1 MMSPGY
7 IRFHTIFDAIGGAIN
22 MTDFPLKRRDFL
34 VGVGVSGLGLVF
46 GLDLKATTGA
56 TTDVDGPA
64 PAAGVKMAWVLIDP
78 DETITIMAPAAEM
91 GQGTTTALAVV
102 FAEELDADWNK
113 VSIEFSPA
121 DDKIYANPLPFFFGM
136 MVTAASTAVMAYY
149 KNMRLYGAQ
158 ARRVLLDAAAT
169 RFNVPV
175 AELTTEPSV
184 VVHSKSGQR
193 LGYGDIA
200 GFATVPEALPAVAE
214 KDLKDPS
221 QFRLIGHEVPRV
233 DIPAKTNG
241 SAQYSIDVRLPN
253 MVYATVV
260 RAPVLGASVVSVNDA
275 EVSKMR
281 DVLKVV
287 QLPPDR
293 VAVAARTY
301 EAALAAER
309 ALKISWSKIAQS
321 EFDSERAMEEQ
332 SAIARDVSKA
342 GVQVQNTGDVV
353 AALSGAAKVYKAE
366 YRTEYVYHA
375 QLEPLNS
382 VSWVKDGGKSVEV
395 WAGSQ
400 TPTHLKRS
408 VAEAL
413 GIDPE
418 NVMLHRTYLGGGFG
432 RRSAMDHDWV
442 VDSALVSKELGQ
454 SVKVIWSRESDVR
467 FGRFKPMTAQYLQA
481 AEDSNGRLIAW
492 HHRLVADEA
501 LAMTDPTRFEK
512 GKEFP
517 RISTTGIRTDYDF
530 PNILVE
536 AVRKK
541 LGVRMSAV
549 RGVGSTVNQFAAE
562 GFVDEIA
569 IARGDDPVEMRLA
582 LLQKSPPEQDVLRAV
597 AGMAGWKK
605 GEKAGRGVAFV
616 TNAGTYMAAI
626 AQVMVD
632 HKTGVIRV
640 PEIWIAADVGVPVM
654 PHNLD
659 AQLQSAVIH
668 SLSNLLKERITF
680 KNGAV
685 QQSNFYD
692 YQVLRMS
699 EAPEVHTHIVPS
711 TRNPVG
717 IGDLGGIAVG
727 PAVANAFY
735 SATGRRLRQS
745 PFLPERVLAV
755 LKT

>member
-1 MMSPGY
+1 MRSAY
-7 IRFHTIFDAIGGAIN
+7 IRFNTICYAIGGVTN
-22 MTDFPLKRRDFL
+22 MSNFHLKRREFL

-46 GLDLKATTGA
+46 GLDLKPAMGA
-56 TTDVDGPA
+56 GAEVEKEA
-64 PAAGVKMAWVLIDP
+64 PGAGVAMPWVRIAP
-78 DETITIMAPAAEM
+78 GGGITIMAPAAEM
-91 GQGTTTALAVV
+91 GQGTMTALAVV

-113 VSIEFSPA
+113 VAVEFSPS
-121 DDKIYANPLPFFFGM
+121 DDSVYGSPLSFFFGM
-136 MVTAASTAVMAYY
+136 MITAASTAVLAYY

-158 ARRVLLDAAAT
+158 ARRVLLDAAAA
-169 RFNVPV
+169 RLKVPV
-175 AELTTEPSV
+175 SELTTEPSV
-184 VVHSKSGQR
+184 VFHAKSGKR
-193 LGYGDIA
+193 LSYGEIA
-200 GFATVPEALPAVAE
+200 SFATLPETLPVVSE

-221 QFRLIGHEVPRV
+221 QFRLIGHEVARV
-233 DIPAKTNG
+233 DIPSKTDG
-241 SAQYSIDVRLPN
+241 SATYSIDIRLPN

-260 RAPVLGASVVSVNDA
+260 RAPVLGATPISVNDE

-281 DVLKVV
+281 DVLKVM

-309 ALKISWSKIAQS
+309 ALKITWSKIAES
-321 EFDSERAMEEQ
+321 EFDSDRAMDEQ
-332 SAIARDVSKA
+332 SSIARDLSKA
-342 GVQVQNTGDVV
+342 GTVVQNTGDAV
-353 AALSGAAKVYKAE
+353 AALRGAAKVYQAE
-366 YRTEYVYHA
+366 YRTEFVTHA

-382 VSWVKDGGKSVEV
+382 VSWVKDGGKSAEV

-400 TPTHLKRS
+400 APTHLRRS

-413 GIDPE
+413 GIPPE
-418 NVMLHRTYLGGGFG
+418 NVALHRTYLGGGFG
-432 RRSAMDHDWV
+432 RRSAKDHDWA

-454 SVKVIWSRESDVR
+454 PVKVIWSRESDVH
-467 FGRFKPMTAQYLQA
+467 FGRVKPMTAQYLQA
-481 AEDSNGRLIAW
+481 AEDGNGRLIAY

-501 LAMTDPTRFEK
+501 LAMTDPLRFEK

-517 RISTTGIRTDYDF
+517 RISTTGIKTDYDF

-536 AVRKK
+536 AVRHK

-562 GFVDEIA
+562 SFVDEIA
-569 IARGDDPVEMRLA
+569 NAKGVDPVEMRLD
-582 LLQKSPPEQDVLRAV
+582 LLQKAPTEQEVLRAV
-597 AGMAGWKK
+597 ASMAGWKK
-605 GEKAGRGVAFV
+605 GEKAGRGVSFV
-616 TNAGTYMAAI
+616 TNAGTYMATI
-626 AQVMVD
+626 AQVTVD
-632 HKTGVIRV
+632 RNTGVIRV
-640 PEIWIAADVGVPVM
+640 PEIWIAADVGVPIM
-654 PHNLD
+654 PRNLD

-717 IGDLGGIAVG
+717 IGDLGGIGVG
-727 PAVANAFY
+727 PAVANAFF

>member
-1 MMSPGY
+1 MS
-7 IRFHTIFDAIGGAIN
+7 
-22 MTDFPLKRRDFL
+22 DFPLKRRDFL

-46 GLDLKATTGA
+46 GLDLKTAAGA
-56 TTDVDGPA
+56 TAEIDNAATS
-64 PAAGVKMAWVLIDP
+64 AGVKMAWVRIAP
-78 DETITIMAPAAEM
+78 DGAITIMAPAAEM

-113 VSIEFSPA
+113 VTVEFSPA
-121 DDKIYANPLPFFFGM
+121 NDAIYANPLPFFFGM
-136 MVTAASTAVMAYY
+136 MVTAASTAVMGYY

-169 RFNVPV
+169 HLNVPV
-175 AELTTEPSV
+175 SELTTEPSV
-184 VVHSKSGQR
+184 VLHAKSGRR
-193 LGYGDIA
+193 LSYGEIA
-200 GFATVPEALPAVAE
+200 SFATLPDTMPVVSE

-233 DIPAKTNG
+233 DIPKKTDG
-241 SAQYSIDVRLPN
+241 STTYSIDVRLPN

-260 RAPVLGASVVSVNDA
+260 RAPVLGAIPISVNTA

-281 DVLKVV
+281 DVLKVI
-287 QLPPDR
+287 QLTPDR
-293 VAVAARTY
+293 VAVAAKTY
-301 EAALAAER
+301 EAVLAAER
-309 ALKISWSKIAQS
+309 ALKITWSDVAQNK
-321 EFDSERAMEEQ
+321 FDSDRAMDEQ
-332 SAIARDVSKA
+332 SAIARDLGKP
-342 GVQVQNTGDVV
+342 GTIVQNTGDAV
-353 AALSGAAKVYKAE
+353 AALKGAAKVYQAE
-366 YRTEYVYHA
+366 YRTEFVYHA

-382 VSWVKDGGKSVEV
+382 VAWVKDDGKTVEV

-400 TPTHLKRS
+400 TPTHCIRS

-413 GIDPE
+413 GIAPE
-418 NVMLHRTYLGGGFG
+418 NVTLHRTFLGGGFG
-432 RRSAMDHDWV
+432 RRSAMDHDWA
-442 VDSALVSKELGQ
+442 VDSALVSKKMGLP
-454 SVKVIWSRESDVR
+454 VKVIWSRESDVH

-501 LAMTDPTRFEK
+501 LAMTDPLRFEK

-517 RISTTGIRTDYDF
+517 RISTTGIKTDYDV

-536 AVRKK
+536 AVRNK

-562 GFVDEIA
+562 SFVDEIA
-569 IARGDDPVEMRLA
+569 MARGDDPVEMRLD
-582 LLQKSPPEQDVLRAV
+582 LLRKSPEEQEVLRAV
-597 AGMAGWKK
+597 ATMAGWKK
-605 GEKAGRGVAFV
+605 GEKAGRGVSYV
-616 TNAGTYMAAI
+616 TNAGTYMATI
-626 AQVMVD
+626 AQVAVD
-632 HKTGVIRV
+632 SNTGVIRV
-640 PEIWIAADVGVPVM
+640 PEIWIAANVGVPIM
-654 PHNLD
+654 PRNLD

-680 KNGAV
+680 KNGEV

-692 YQVLRMS
+692 YQVIRMS
-699 EAPEVHTHIVPS
+699 EAPEVHTLIVPS
-711 TRNPVG
+711 SRNPVG
-717 IGDLGGIAVG
+717 IGDLGGIGVG

>member
-1 MMSPGY
+1 MS
-7 IRFHTIFDAIGGAIN
+7 
-22 MTDFPLKRRDFL
+22 DFPIKRRDFL

-46 GLDLKATTGA
+46 GLDLKPAAGTPSEIDATGTG
-56 TTDVDGPA
+56 
-64 PAAGVKMAWVLIDP
+64 AGVKMAWVRIAP
-78 DETITIMAPAAEM
+78 DGMITIMAPAAEM
-91 GQGTTTALAVV
+91 GQGTTTALATV

-113 VSIEFSPA
+113 VTVEFSPA
-121 DDKIYANPLPFFFGM
+121 DDSVYANPLPFFFGM

-169 RFNVPV
+169 HLNVPV
-175 AELTTEPSV
+175 SELTTEPSV
-184 VVHSKSGQR
+184 VLHAKSGDR
-193 LGYGDIA
+193 LSYGEIA
-200 GFATVPEALPAVAE
+200 SFATLPETLPTVSE

-221 QFRLIGHEVPRV
+221 QFRLIGHEIPRV
-233 DIPAKTNG
+233 DIPGKIDG
-241 SAQYSIDVRLPN
+241 SVTYSIDVRLPN

-260 RAPVLGASVVSVNDA
+260 RAPVLGATPISVNAA

-281 DVLKVV
+281 DVVKVM

-301 EAALAAER
+301 EAALAGER
-309 ALKISWSKIAQS
+309 ALKITWSKVGQS
-321 EFDSERAMEEQ
+321 EFDSDRAMEEQ
-332 SAIARDVSKA
+332 SAIARDLSKA
-342 GVQVQNTGDVV
+342 GVQVQNTGDAM
-353 AALSGAAKVYKAE
+353 AALKGAAKVYQAE
-366 YRTEYVYHA
+366 YRTELVYHA

-382 VSWVKDGGKSVEV
+382 VSWVQDSGKRVEV

-400 TPTHLKRS
+400 TPTHLIRS

-413 GIDPE
+413 GVSPG
-418 NVMLHRTYLGGGFG
+418 NVQLHRTYLGGGFG
-432 RRSAMDHDWV
+432 RRSAMDHDWA
-442 VDSALVSKELGQ
+442 VDSALISKELGQ
-454 SVKVIWSRESDVR
+454 PVKVIWSRESDVR

-481 AEDSNGRLIAW
+481 AEDSGGRLVAW

-501 LAMTDPTRFEK
+501 LAMTDPVRFEK

-517 RISTTGIRTDYDF
+517 RISTTGIHTDYDF
-530 PNILVE
+530 SNVLVE
-536 AVRKK
+536 AVRNK

-562 GFVDEIA
+562 SFVDEIA
-569 IARGDDPVEMRLA
+569 MARGDDPVEMRLD
-582 LLQKSPPEQDVLRAV
+582 LLRKSPAEQEVLRAV
-597 AGMAGWKK
+597 AAMAGWKK
-605 GEKAGRGVAFV
+605 GEKTGRGVSYV
-616 TNAGTYMAAI
+616 MNAGTYLATI
-626 AQVMVD
+626 AQVTVD

-640 PEIWIAADVGVPVM
+640 PEIWIAADVGVPIS
-654 PHNLD
+654 PRNLD

-680 KNGAV
+680 KNGEV

-699 EAPEVHTHIVPS
+699 EAPDVHTHVVPS

-717 IGDLGGIAVG
+717 IGDLGGIGVG
-727 PAVANAFY
+727 PAVANAFF

-755 LKT
+755 LKM

>member
-1 MMSPGY
+1 
-7 IRFHTIFDAIGGAIN
+7 

-46 GLDLKATTGA
+46 GLDLKPALDATTE
-56 TTDVDGPA
+56 VDKDGTG
-64 PAAGVKMAWVLIDP
+64 AGVKMPWVRIAP
-78 DETITIMAPAAEM
+78 DGAITIMAPAAEM
-91 GQGTTTALAVV
+91 GQGTMTALAIV
-102 FAEELDADWNK
+102 FAEELDADWDK
-113 VSIEFSPA
+113 VAVEFSPS

-149 KNMRLYGAQ
+149 KNMRIYGAQ
-158 ARRVLLDAAAT
+158 ARRVLLEAAANHL
-169 RFNVPV
+169 NVPV
-175 AELTTEPSV
+175 SELTTEPSV
-184 VVHSKSGQR
+184 VVHARSGQR
-193 LGYGDIA
+193 LSYGEIA
-200 GFATVPEALPAVAE
+200 GFATLPETLPAISE

-221 QFRLIGHEVPRV
+221 QFRLIGHEIPRV

-241 SAQYSIDVRLPN
+241 SAIYSIDVRLPN
-253 MVYATVV
+253 MVYATIV
-260 RAPVLGASVVSVNDA
+260 RAPVLGATPVSVNDM
-275 EVSKMR
+275 EVSKMHG
-281 DVLKVV
+281 VLKVM

-293 VAVAARTY
+293 VAIAARTY

-309 ALKISWSKIAQS
+309 ALKITWSKIAQS
-321 EFDSERAMEEQ
+321 DFDSERAMVQQ
-332 SAIARDVSKA
+332 SAIARDLGKA

-353 AALSGAAKVYKAE
+353 AAISGAAKVYQAE
-366 YRTEYVYHA
+366 YRTEFVYHA

-382 VSWVKDGGKSVEV
+382 VSWVKNGGKSVEV

-400 TPTHLKRS
+400 TPTHLVRS

-413 GIDPE
+413 GIAPE
-418 NVMLHRTYLGGGFG
+418 NVTLHRTYLGGGFG
-432 RRSAMDHDWV
+432 RRSAMDHDWA
-442 VDSALVSKELGQ
+442 VDSALVSKELGLP
-454 SVKVIWSRESDVR
+454 VKVIWSRESDVR

-501 LAMTDPTRFEK
+501 LAMTDPVRFEK

-517 RISTTGIRTDYDF
+517 RISTTGIKTDYDV

-536 AVRKK
+536 AVRNK

-562 GFVDEIA
+562 SFVDEIA
-569 IARGDDPVEMRLA
+569 MARGDDPVEMRLG
-582 LLQKSPPEQDVLRAV
+582 LLQKSPAEQEVLRAV

-605 GEKAGRGVAFV
+605 GEKAGRGVSYV
-616 TNAGTYMAAI
+616 TNAGTYMATI
-626 AQVMVD
+626 AQVTVD
-632 HKTGVIRV
+632 RNTGVIRV
-640 PEIWIAADVGVPVM
+640 SEIWIAADVGVPIS
-654 PHNLD
+654 PRNLD

-680 KNGAV
+680 KNGEV

-699 EAPEVHTHIVPS
+699 EAPEVHTHIIPS
-711 TRNPVG
+711 MRNPVG
-717 IGDLGGIAVG
+717 IGDLGGIGVG
-727 PAVANAFY
+727 PAVANAFF

-745 PFLPERVLAV
+745 PFLPDRVLAA
-755 LKT
+755 LRA

>member
-1 MMSPGY
+1 MS
-7 IRFHTIFDAIGGAIN
+7 
-22 MTDFPLKRRDFL
+22 DFPLKRRDFL

-46 GLDLKATTGA
+46 GLDLKPGMAAAEEVDKAGTGA
-56 TTDVDGPA
+56 
-64 PAAGVKMAWVLIDP
+64 GVSMAWARIAP
-78 DETITIMAPAAEM
+78 DGAITIMAPAAEM

-113 VSIEFSPA
+113 VAVEFSPA
-121 DDKIYANPLPFFFGM
+121 NDAIYANPLPFFFGM
-136 MVTAASTAVMAYY
+136 MVTAASTAVMGYY

-169 RFNVPV
+169 HLNVPV
-175 AELTTEPSV
+175 SELATEPSV
-184 VVHSKSGQR
+184 VVHAKSGQR
-193 LGYGDIA
+193 LSYGEIA
-200 GFATVPEALPAVAE
+200 NFATLPETLPVVLE

-233 DIPAKTNG
+233 DIPKKTDG
-241 SAQYSIDVRLPN
+241 STTYSIDVRLPN

-260 RAPVLGASVVSVNDA
+260 RAPVLGAIPISVNAA
-275 EVSKMR
+275 EVSKMPG
-281 DVLKVV
+281 VLKVM
-287 QLPPDR
+287 QLTPDR
-293 VAVAARTY
+293 VAIAAKTY
-301 EAALAAER
+301 EATLAAER
-309 ALKISWSKIAQS
+309 ALKITWSEVAQNK
-321 EFDSERAMEEQ
+321 FDSDRALEEQ
-332 SAIARDVSKA
+332 SATARDLNKP
-342 GVQVQNTGDVV
+342 GTIVQNTGDAV
-353 AALSGAAKVYKAE
+353 AALKGAVKVYEAE
-366 YRTEYVYHA
+366 YRTEFVYHA

-382 VSWVKDGGKSVEV
+382 VAWVKDDGKSVEV

-400 TPTHLKRS
+400 TPTHCVRS

-413 GIDPE
+413 GIAPE
-418 NVMLHRTYLGGGFG
+418 NVTLHRTFLGGGFG
-432 RRSAMDHDWV
+432 RRSAMDHDWA
-442 VDSALVSKELGQ
+442 VDSALVSKELRQ
-454 SVKVIWSRESDVR
+454 PVKVIWSRESDVR

-481 AEDSNGRLIAW
+481 AEDSDGRLIAW

-501 LAMTDPTRFEK
+501 LAMTDPIRFEK

-517 RISTTGIRTDYDF
+517 RISTTGIKTDYDV

-536 AVRKK
+536 AVRNK

-562 GFVDEIA
+562 SFVDEIA
-569 IARGDDPVEMRLA
+569 IARGEDPVEMRFD
-582 LLQKSPPEQDVLRAV
+582 LLRKSPDEQEVLRAV
-597 AGMAGWKK
+597 ASMAGWKK
-605 GEKAGRGVAFV
+605 GEKAGRGVSYV
-616 TNAGTYMAAI
+616 TNAGTCMATI
-626 AQVMVD
+626 AQVTVD
-632 HKTGVIRV
+632 RNTGAIRV
-640 PEIWIAADVGVPVM
+640 PEIWIAANVGVPIS
-654 PHNLD
+654 PRNLD

-680 KNGAV
+680 KDGAV

-692 YQVLRMS
+692 YQVIRMS

-711 TRNPVG
+711 SRNPVG
-717 IGDLGGIAVG
+717 IGDLGGIGVG
-727 PAVANAFY
+727 PAVANAFF

>member
-1 MMSPGY
+1 MS
-7 IRFHTIFDAIGGAIN
+7 
-22 MTDFPLKRRDFL
+22 DFPLKRRDFL

-46 GLDLKATTGA
+46 GLDLKPTVGA
-56 TTDVDGPA
+56 TLEVDKEGTG
-64 PAAGVKMAWVLIDP
+64 AGVKMAWVRIAP
-78 DETITIMAPAAEM
+78 DGGITIMAPAAEM
-91 GQGTTTALAVV
+91 GQGTMTALAVV
-102 FAEELDADWNK
+102 FAEELDADWKK
-113 VSIEFSPA
+113 VAVEFSPS
-121 DDKIYANPLPFFFGM
+121 DDKVYGSPLSFFFGM
-136 MVTAASTAVMAYY
+136 MITAASTAVMAYY

-169 RFNVPV
+169 HLNVP
-175 AELTTEPSV
+175 ASELTTEPSV
-184 VVHSKSGQR
+184 VLHAKSRQR
-193 LGYGDIA
+193 LSYGEIA
-200 GFATVPEALPAVAE
+200 SFATLPETLPTVSE

-233 DIPAKTNG
+233 DIPGKTNG
-241 SAQYSIDVRLPN
+241 SATYSIDIRLPN

-260 RAPVLGASVVSVNDA
+260 RAPVLGATPISVNDA

-281 DVLKVV
+281 DVLKVM

-293 VAVAARTY
+293 VAIAARTY
-301 EAALAAER
+301 EAALTAER
-309 ALKISWSKIAQS
+309 ALKITWSKIAES
-321 EFDSERAMEEQ
+321 EFDSDRAMEEQ
-332 SAIARDVSKA
+332 SAIARDLSKA

-366 YRTEYVYHA
+366 YRTEFVYHA

-382 VSWVKDGGKSVEV
+382 VAWVKDGGKSVEV

-400 TPTHLKRS
+400 APTHLTRS

-413 GIDPE
+413 GISPE
-418 NVMLHRTYLGGGFG
+418 NVLLHRTYLGGGFG
-432 RRSAMDHDWV
+432 RRSAMDHDWA

-454 SVKVIWSRESDVR
+454 PVKVIWSRESDVH

-501 LAMTDPTRFEK
+501 LAMTDPVRFEK

-530 PNILVE
+530 SNILVE
-536 AVRKK
+536 AVRNK

-562 GFVDEIA
+562 SFVDEIA
-569 IARGDDPVEMRLA
+569 IARGDDPIEMRLD
-582 LLQKSPPEQDVLRAV
+582 LLQKAPAEQEVLRAV

-605 GEKAGRGVAFV
+605 GEKADRGVSYV
-616 TNAGTYMAAI
+616 TNAGTYMATI
-626 AQVMVD
+626 AQVTVD
-632 HKTGVIRV
+632 RNTGVIRV
-640 PEIWIAADVGVPVM
+640 PEIWIAANVGVPIS
-654 PHNLD
+654 PRNLD

-717 IGDLGGIAVG
+717 VGDLGGIGVG
-727 PAVANAFY
+727 PAVANAFF

-745 PFLPERVLAV
+745 PFLPDRVLAV